1 MPRKEKKRKEEEEE
15 EEKEKS
21 PLFGN
26 WGGPG
31 FLLLAGYPLQSV
43 SLLAGYPLQPLCL
56 LTAQFLLALLFLLPP
71 KEFLLFEPILLHWVN
86 TGREILG
93 LRQVQANRTPGLEGN
108 EEGQTLKRSASWV
121 SWELYWSTTSSTT
134 FRLTSS
140 LSNSLIQRTDAHL

>member
-43 SLLAGYPLQPLCL
+43 SL

-121 SWELYWSTTSSTT
+121 SWELYWSTTSRTI

-140 LSNSLIQRTDAHL
+140 LSNSLIQRTDARL